1 MKQSLY
7 LKLQDPKYCTFYII
21 RHGQTKLNLKKI
33 IQGHKD
39 SPLTEIGIQI
49 TQQHAKKLKDIHF
62 DAVFSSDSL
71 RAKQTADAIVLE
83 RNIAVKTT
91 HLLRERGFG
100 RYEGRSLDIF
110 TNELKH
116 LVEKFE
122 KLSDAEKKKHKYPTM
137 ESDEQ
142 MISRFITFLRGIAVA
157 YKGKKVLTV
166 THSGMISILLIHLG
180 YTKYDENPTYLF
192 PHDSYLILES
202 DGVEFNVKE
211 VLKINA

>member
-1 MKQSLY
+1 MR
-7 LKLQDPKYCTFYII
+7 DPKYCTFYIV
-21 RHGQTKLNLKKI
+21 RHGQTEWNLKKI

-39 SPLTEIGIQI
+39 SQLTEIGINSAK
-49 TQQHAKKLKDIHF
+49 QHAKNLINIQF

-71 RAKQTADAIVLE
+71 RAKQTAEIIALK

-91 HLLRERGFG
+91 QLLRERSFG
-100 RYEGRSLDIF
+100 KYEGRNLDIF

-122 KLSDAEKKKHKYPTM
+122 KMSDEEKKKHKYPTM

-142 MISRFITFLRGIAVA
+142 MIGHFITFLREIAVGHP
-157 YKGKKVLTV
+157 GKKILAI

-180 YTKYDENPTYLF
+180 YVKYEENPTYLF

-202 DGVEFNVKE
+202 DGVEFDVKDIR
-211 VLKINA
+211 KR

>member
-1 MKQSLY
+1 MR
-7 LKLQDPKYCTFYII
+7 DPKYCTFYII
-21 RHGQTKLNLKKI
+21 RHGQTEWNLKKI

-39 SPLTEIGIQI
+39 SPLTETGMQVAD
-49 TQQHAKKLKDIHF
+49 QHSKKLKDIQF

-71 RAKQTADAIVLE
+71 RAKQTADNVALK

-91 HLLRERGFG
+91 QLLRERNFG
-100 RYEGRSLDIF
+100 KYEGRNLDIF
-110 TNELKH
+110 TNELKR

-122 KLSDAEKKKHKYPTM
+122 KMPDEGKKKHKYPTM

-142 MISRFITFLRGIAVA
+142 MIGRFITFLREIAVA
-157 YKGKKVLTV
+157 YPGKTVLTV

-180 YTKYDENPTYLF
+180 YVKYEENPTYLF

-202 DGVEFNVKE
+202 DGVKFNVKE
-211 VLKINA
+211 LRKVNI